1 MSANPMRSYQSEQE
15 IENYLDGLPREILAE
30 LYECRDG
37 YSTLF
42 KTKLEQEWLS
52 RQNFETGQVTTA
64 S

>member
-1 MSANPMRSYQSEQE
+1 MRLYQSEQE

-52 RQNFETGQVTTA
+52 RQNFETGQATTA